1 MGASCHAHF
10 ELIRPFGAITGAL
23 NKSQITTCFRLG
35 SRSAFRFG
43 LASSNRNVG
52 ADQIHAAYRPQVPAD
67 GQITAHSTPRKFF
80 GCTLP
85 IMVLQAY
92 STCLADFH
100 TDSTDLQC
108 IGRSLSACFSLV
120 YHRAL
125 GCGNRCAAAAGMVR
139 PRRATRRC

>member
-1 MGASCHAHF
+1 MGANCYAHF

-23 NKSQITTCFRLG
+23 NKSQITTRFRLG
-35 SRSAFRFG
+35 LRSAFRFG

-67 GQITAHSTPRKFF
+67 GQIKAHSTPRKFF

-92 STCLADFH
+92 STCLAGFPYGWH
-100 TDSTDLQC
+100 GLAIHWQIAVSVFQFGLPP
-108 IGRSLSACFSLV
+108 CF
-120 YHRAL
+120 R
-125 GCGNRCAAAAGMVR
+125 MW
-139 PRRATRRC
+139 